1 MRIISSDIKNT
12 KNARYLDVHM
22 LYTRVKPPPMMNPS
36 EEHLVATISLLNVKG
51 DPLDG
56 YNRCLVE
63 FNYVLSY
70 IGKHQGTKNRF
81 LFCHIADESIGEK
94 FNTRNMLLF
103 QQQMYHSQQKFLS
116 QLSQNFGQ
124 ILQYNQAICNYSNN
138 DSLLNT
144 NNTISQPD
152 KCSKLTFPNK

>member
-70 IGKHQGTKNRF
+70 IGKHQGTKKIDF
-81 LFCHIADESIGEK
+81 F
-94 FNTRNMLLF
+94 FV
-103 QQQMYHSQQKFLS
+103 
-116 QLSQNFGQ
+116 
-124 ILQYNQAICNYSNN
+124 ILQMKVLVKNSTHVICCCFNNKCIIHNRNFYLNLVRILAKYCSIIKPSVIIPTTIHYGTQTILSPNQINVQN
-138 DSLLNT
+138 
-144 NNTISQPD
+144 
-152 KCSKLTFPNK
+152 